1 MVCCHPTRMESCR
14 SCDRTVVYA
23 WNKRSRFRLPWNWNK
38 LKNFC
43 LRAEAYL
50 LWGCDLPH
58 LIHQGPFAF
67 FCYVR
72 CIVTPLQRMS
82 IYDDVSYQYLSIF
95 HACKKTSHS
104 SYMWGRPAEMSGGTM
119 PHSCRSFRTFLGPW
133 GPWCLGDSLPRHE
146 LKIAKIC

>member
-38 LKNFC
+38 MKNFC
-43 LRAEAYL
+43 LRAEANL

-67 FCYVR
+67 FYYVR
-72 CIVTPLQRMS
+72 CIVTPIQRMS

-95 HACKKTSHS
+95 HACKQNVPCFIHVGPPLQKC
-104 SYMWGRPAEMSGGTM
+104 PEVPCLILAVASGL
-119 PHSCRSFRTFLGPW
+119 SLGMRALMLRW
-133 GPWCLGDSLPRHE
+133 QFATAW
-146 LKIAKIC
+146 AKIC